1 MAGAG
6 CYDLS
11 LSAIGPDDML
21 IANQTPQAP
30 SDITVIPAT
39 VPNEIDGRSAFALD
53 GRTFPKT
60 DPATG
65 QELCRVARSGAADVH
80 LAVAAARRAQPAWAS
95 TTVVKRGEI
104 LRQIATLMKERR
116 AAIADLVARETGK
129 SRKDA
134 LGETDAAIEMG
145 FFVAGE
151 GRRFYGQTTTS
162 AVPNKTAMVVRQPLG
177 VAGLIISANTPIANV
192 AWKAFPA
199 LLCGNAAILKAA
211 EDTPLSA
218 WAFGVLAREAG
229 VPAGVYA
236 TVQGLG
242 PEAGAPL
249 VEHPDVA
256 VVSFTGSCEV
266 GRWIAET
273 AGRRLAKTCL
283 ELGGKNPLIVCDDA
297 DLQNAVTW
305 TVGSAFSNAGQ
316 RCASGSRI
324 IVFDAVYDRFKQML
338 VEATGRL
345 KVGTADTDDY
355 GPVINEEQLTNML
368 AAVDRAVAGGA
379 VVLTGGSRLSGG
391 AYGGGYFVAPTIVEH
406 VQSADEI
413 SRRELFG
420 PITLLYRVQDFE
432 EAIALAN
439 DSPFGLTASIH
450 TRNINRAMTFL
461 NRIQSGVAV
470 VNGGTYGSEPHM
482 PFGGLRQSGNG
493 WREAGTQALDVYS
506 DLKTVYIN
514 HNPNEV

>member
-1 MAGAG
+1 MSVT
-6 CYDLS
+6 L
-11 LSAIGPDDML
+11 
-21 IANQTPQAP
+21 
-30 SDITVIPAT
+30 
-39 VPNEIDGRSAFALD
+39 
-53 GRTFPKT
+53 TFPSLIPNHVGSQDMPADDGQTFSKV
-60 DPATG
+60 DPATAR
-65 QELCRVARSGAADVH
+65 EICRVARSRAADVET
-80 LAVAAARRAQPAWAS
+80 AVALARRAQPAWAAL
-95 TTVVKRGEI
+95 TPVKRGDTLRRIAI
-104 LRQIATLMKERR
+104 LMQEHRAT
-116 AAIADLVARETGK
+116 IADLVARETGK

-134 LGETDAAIEMG
+134 LGETDAAVEMG

-151 GRRFYGQTTTS
+151 GRRCYSQTTTS
-162 AVPNKTAMVVRQPLG
+162 AVPNKSAMVVRQPLG
-177 VAGLIISANTPIANV
+177 VAGLIIAANTPIANV

-229 VPAGVYA
+229 VPDGVYS
-236 TVQGLG
+236 TLHGFG
-242 PEAGAPL
+242 EEAGAPL

-305 TVGSAFSNAGQ
+305 TLGSAFSNAGQ
-316 RCASGSRI
+316 RCAAGSRI
-324 IVFDAVYDRFKQML
+324 IVFDAVYDRFKSML
-338 VEATGRL
+338 VEAANRL
-345 KVGTADTDDY
+345 KVGTADTDDF
-355 GPVINEEQLTNML
+355 GPVINEQQMTNML
-368 AAVDRAVAGGA
+368 AAVDRAKAAGA
-379 VVLTGGSRLSGG
+379 CVLTGGHRLSGES
-391 AYGGGYFVAPTIVEH
+391 YGDGYFVAPTIIEKVGA
-406 VQSADEI
+406 ADEI
-413 SRRELFG
+413 TRTELFG
-420 PITLLYRVQDFE
+420 PITCLYRVRSFD

-450 TRNINRAMTFL
+450 TQNLNRAMTFL
-461 NRIQSGVAV
+461 SRIQSGVAV
-470 VNGGTYGSEPHM
+470 VNGGTYGSEPHL

-506 DLKTVYIN
+506 DLKTIYIN
-514 HNPNEV
+514 HNPAAV

>member
-1 MAGAG
+1 
-6 CYDLS
+6 
-11 LSAIGPDDML
+11 ML
-21 IANQTPQAP
+21 HVDTAKEHML
-30 SDITVIPAT
+30 VCPAL
-39 VPNEIDGRSAFALD
+39 VPNQIAGRDMTAGLGGTFA
-53 GRTFPKT
+53 KI

-65 QELCRVARSGAADVH
+65 REICQVARSSRQDVAIAVK
-80 LAVAAARRAQPAWAS
+80 LAKEAQPAWAA

-104 LRQIATLMKERR
+104 LRRIAILMHERR
-116 AAIADLVARETGK
+116 DAIAALVARETGK
-129 SRKDA
+129 SKKDA

-162 AVPNKTAMVVRQPLG
+162 ATPNKAAMVVRQPLG
-177 VAGLIISANTPIANV
+177 VAGLIIAANTPIANV

-199 LLCGNAAILKAA
+199 LLCGNAAILKAS

-218 WAFGVLAREAG
+218 WAFGVIAREAG
-229 VPAGVYA
+229 VPDGVYS
-236 TVQGLG
+236 TIHGFG
-242 PEAGAPL
+242 EEAGAPL

-273 AGRRLAKTCL
+273 AGRRLAKVCL

-305 TVGSAFSNAGQ
+305 TLGSAFSNAGQ
-316 RCASGSRI
+316 RCAAGSRI
-324 IVFDAVYDRFKQML
+324 IVFDAVYDRFRGLL
-338 VEATGRL
+338 VEATQKL

-355 GPVINEEQLTNML
+355 GPVINEQQMNNML
-368 AAVDRAVAGGA
+368 ASVERAKAAGA
-379 VVLTGGSRLSGG
+379 VVLTGGHRVGRDG
-391 AYGGGYFVAPTIVEH
+391 FFVAPTLVEH
-406 VQSADEI
+406 VGSNDEI
-413 SRRELFG
+413 SRSELFG
-420 PITLLYRVQDFE
+420 PITCLYRVRDFE
-432 EAIALAN
+432 EAIAIAN

-450 TRNINRAMTFL
+450 TQNIHRAMTFIG
-461 NRIQSGVAV
+461 RIQAGVAI

-482 PFGGLRQSGNG
+482 PFGGLKQSGNG

-506 DLKTVYIN
+506 DLKTVYVN
-514 HNPNEV
+514 HNPASV

>member
-1 MAGAG
+1 MTTQTVHQPA
-6 CYDLS
+6 DL
-11 LSAIGPDDML
+11 ATIP
-21 IANQTPQAP
+21 A
-30 SDITVIPAT
+30 VIPNQIGGEDIVA
-39 VPNEIDGRSAFALD
+39 AD
-53 GRTFPKT
+53 GRTFVKL

-65 QELCRVARSGAADVH
+65 RPVCAVARSTAADVQA
-80 LAVAAARRAQPAWAS
+80 AVELARRAQPAWAA
-95 TTVVKRGEI
+95 TTAVARGDI
-104 LRQIATLMKERR
+104 LRRLTLLMQAHRSSIA
-116 AAIADLVARETGK
+116 ALVARETGK

-162 AVPNKTAMVVRQPLG
+162 ASPNKSALVVRQPLG
-177 VAGLIISANTPIANV
+177 VAGLIIAANTPIANV

-199 LLCGNAAILKAA
+199 LLCGNSAVLKAS

-236 TVQGLG
+236 TVHGFG
-242 PEAGAPL
+242 EEAGAPL

-266 GRWIAET
+266 GRQIAQT

-297 DLQNAVTW
+297 NLQNAVTW
-305 TVGSAFSNAGQ
+305 TLGSAFSNAGQ
-316 RCASGSRI
+316 RCAAGSRI
-324 IVFDAVYDRFKQML
+324 IVFDGVYDRFKALL
-338 VEATGRL
+338 VEATARL
-345 KVGTADTDDY
+345 KVGTADTDDF
-355 GPVINEEQLTNML
+355 GPVINEEQMSNML
-368 AAVDRAVAGGA
+368 EAVARAKAAGA
-379 VVLTGGSRLSGG
+379 AVLTGGHRLTG
-391 AYGGGYFVAPTIVEH
+391 AGYGDGNFVAPTIIEDVRPG
-406 VQSADEI
+406 DEV
-413 SRRELFG
+413 SRSELFG
-420 PITLLYRVQDFE
+420 PITCLYRVASFE
-432 EAIALAN
+432 DAIALAN

-450 TRNINRAMTFL
+450 TQSLNRAMTFL
-461 NRIQSGVAV
+461 ARIQSGVAV

-506 DLKTVYIN
+506 DLKTIYIM
-514 HNPNEV
+514 HDPAGV